1 MTKRFPMR
9 NLLSLVVKSFVLSA
23 DLCLH
28 HVVVPSST
36 PKLESRLDVVLFFFT
51 KDLIEGTNDSK
62 NQSSKASLSFFLY
75 REKMK
80 GERVNLP
87 DGS

>member
-9 NLLSLVVKSFVLSA
+9 NLLSLVAKSFVLSA

-62 NQSSKASLSFFLY
+62 NQSSKASLAIFFY
-75 REKMK
+75 I
-80 GERVNLP
+80 ERR
-87 DGS
+87 

>member
-1 MTKRFPMR
+1 M
-9 NLLSLVVKSFVLSA
+9 SF
-23 DLCLH
+23 
-28 HVVVPSST
+28 
-36 PKLESRLDVVLFFFT
+36 FFFT

-87 DGS
+87 DGP